1 MTHEHVKC
9 GGELTLH
16 KKEGRRELYK
26 CDKCKQIV
34 NCIIWYSYNEMKE
47 LKICRFG
54 KKVYSL

>member
-26 CDKCKQIV
+26 CDKCRQIV

-47 LKICRFG
+47 LKII
-54 KKVYSL
+54 K